1 MPAQKQYLDYLI
13 DPNFKGTRRSFVL
26 LFEDNTVRTG
36 HTEYFILK
44 IETKNCNVITDGQ
57 KFFDQSIKNDIR
69 IYGTIGK
76 IAKVQGNDYITCSL
90 LDYTSKK
97 ITYDILSI
105 L

>member
-44 IETKNCNVITDGQ
+44 IEIKNCNVITDG
-57 KFFDQSIKNDIR
+57 
-69 IYGTIGK
+69 
-76 IAKVQGNDYITCSL
+76 
-90 LDYTSKK
+90 
-97 ITYDILSI
+97 
-105 L
+105 